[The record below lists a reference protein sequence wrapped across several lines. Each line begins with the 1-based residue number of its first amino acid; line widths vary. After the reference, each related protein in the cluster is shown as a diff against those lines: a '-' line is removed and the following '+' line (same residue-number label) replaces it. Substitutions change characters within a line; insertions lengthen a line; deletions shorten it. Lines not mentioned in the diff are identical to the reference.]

1 VVLVPDPLVTIAPG
15 LRVKLH
21 VPVAGKPLR
30 TTLPVPT
37 AHVRFVIVPIAGAA
51 GIAFT
56 VKANVATPGRQSPPT
71 GLLVVTVIS
80 TVLPPS
86 AAAGVYVN

>member
-1 VVLVPDPLVTIAPG
+1 MIAPG

-37 AHVRFVIVPIAGAA
+37 AHVRLVIVPMIGAA
-51 GIAFT
+51 GMAFT
-56 VKANVATPGRQSPPT
+56 EKVYVATPGRQSPPT
-71 GLLVVTVIS
+71 GLFVVRVIN

-86 AAAGVYVN
+86 AAAGVYIN